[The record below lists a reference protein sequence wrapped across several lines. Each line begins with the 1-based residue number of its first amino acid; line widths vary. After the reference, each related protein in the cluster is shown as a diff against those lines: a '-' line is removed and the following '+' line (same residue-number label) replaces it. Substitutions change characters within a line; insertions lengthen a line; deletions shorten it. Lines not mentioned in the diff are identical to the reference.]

1 MRTISRDV
9 TAAAALLTV
18 VAALLSGCAAE
29 EPGPTAGPTAG
40 PSATTPSPT
49 PSAAP
54 ETTAPATEE
63 PPAAR
68 GPGAPLEAVDAYA
81 LCRAQTLM
89 YHPGDP
95 TRVEYAPFEEATVL
109 LRDDGDWFV
118 YMDVDDG
125 NREPELV
132 EVGGVECIVGGTIGE
147 PDWQRF
153 GAITRDIADEA
164 IANYNEPEAG
174 A

>member
-1 MRTISRDV
+1 MRPVSRNIHMP
-9 TAAAALLTV
+9 AALLA
-18 VAALLSGCAAE
+18 VAVATLLAGCASEA
-29 EPGPTAGPTAG
+29 PAPSPTTA
-40 PSATTPSPT
+40 SPT
-49 PSAAP
+49 PSGSP
-54 ETTAPATEE
+54 ETTPPVTDE
-63 PPAAR
+63 PPGAR
-68 GPGAPLEAVDAYA
+68 GPEAPLEAVDAYA

-89 YHPGDP
+89 FHPGDP
-95 TRVEYAPFEEATVL
+95 TLVAYAPFDEATVL

-147 PDWQRF
+147 PDWRLF
-153 GAITRDIADEA
+153 GAITRDSADEA
-164 IANYNEPEAG
+164 IANYNQPPAD